1 MAHGANERITMA
13 ERTAVDNLATSRIR
27 VVEDLGPLHEEDA
40 ASRTRPRATE
50 LGIGLALVL
59 GGALLALMAHR
70 AATDEVVVAGAAR
83 DLARGDLV
91 VAADLRAIEVP
102 AEIAGAFVL
111 AEEARTLV
119 GLRAVAD
126 VAGGAPLQ
134 RSQLAAEPPLGAE
147 EALVGVRVRLGHYP
161 EGLARGDAVRV
172 VTVPPPGA
180 TGVAAPTL
188 VESVVTVW
196 AVTPPDEF
204 GDDALV
210 TLRGPLSLAG
220 AVAGAEQ
227 VRLAAVAP

>member
-1 MAHGANERITMA
+1 MA

-102 AEIAGAFVL
+102 AEIAGAFVP

-119 GLRAVAD
+119 GLRAMAD

-134 RSQLAAEPPLGAE
+134 RSQFAAEPPLGAE

-172 VTVPPPGA
+172 VIVPPPGA

>member
-1 MAHGANERITMA
+1 MA

-40 ASRTRPRATE
+40 ASRPRPRATE
-50 LGIGLALVL
+50 LVIGLALVL

-83 DLARGDLV
+83 ALPRGAV
-91 VAADLRAIEVP
+91 VTAADLRAIEVP
-102 AEIAGAFVL
+102 AEIAGSFVD
-111 AEEARTLV
+111 AGAARELV

-126 VAGGAPLQ
+126 VAEGAPLQ
-134 RSQLAAEPPLGAE
+134 RSQFAAEPPLAAE

-161 EGLARGDAVRV
+161 DGLARGDAVRV

-180 TGVAAPTL
+180 TGEAAPALFDAT
-188 VESVVTVW
+188 VIVW

-210 TLRGPLSLAG
+210 TLRGPLALAG

-227 VRLAAVAP
+227 VRLAGVAP